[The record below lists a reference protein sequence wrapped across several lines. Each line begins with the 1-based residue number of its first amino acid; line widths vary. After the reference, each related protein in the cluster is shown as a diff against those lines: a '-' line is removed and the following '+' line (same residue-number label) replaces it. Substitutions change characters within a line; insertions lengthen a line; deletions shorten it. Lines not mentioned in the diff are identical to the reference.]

1 MTLRFYLYTKE
12 EKSLIY
18 QQVFLINLK
27 VKCYIYILRD
37 AEIKAETFFPLLCP
51 SMTLH
56 KLGWI

>member
-1 MTLRFYLYTKE
+1 MTLRFHLYTKE

-37 AEIKAETFFPLLCP
+37 AEIKAEKKRNIFPV
-51 SMTLH
+51 TLSFH
-56 KLGWI
+56 DSS